1 MGPQTIS
8 MPGKFIRV
16 KDAES
21 FEELLIRS
29 NTAPVVIFKHS
40 TTCSISSAA
49 YQEVKRFNGDVV
61 LVEVQSARELSREI
75 ERRTGITHQ
84 SPQVL
89 VLRNGRAVW
98 NASHWQVQVE
108 AIAEAVLNN
117 S

>member
-1 MGPQTIS
+1 MVPQSIRMT
-8 MPGKFIRV
+8 GKFIRI
-16 KDAES
+16 KNAES

-40 TTCSISSAA
+40 TTCSVSSAA
-49 YQEVKRFNGDVV
+49 YQELKRFNGEVV

-75 ERRTGITHQ
+75 EKRTGITHQ

-89 VLRNGRAVW
+89 VLRNGQAIW
-98 NASHWQVQVE
+98 NASHWQVRSE
-108 AIAEAVLNN
+108 AIAEAVRNN